1 MTVAFSKFKIVSSV
15 LTFKIFLKVVFF
27 FFFTV
32 LIVVK
37 YT

>member
-27 FFFTV
+27 FFTV